1 MLSKTIVDRAKPKGK
16 QYKLYDTDGLHL
28 LISPK
33 GTKSF
38 YFRYAWHDKRLEI
51 KIGKYPLTSL
61 TGARKKR
68 DDYLLMIENGKNPKH
83 RLSHS
88 KLFKDIA
95 LDWLQTQDY
104 LSDRTVKTTTQRLSR
119 CIDEFGH
126 VPISEID
133 SIQVLTFLQKI
144 ENRGYIETAKR
155 TKSIISRVYEYANI
169 LNLTNINPT
178 TGLSRILKNKKSKN
192 FPFVKKVE
200 DIRHLMFD
208 INHYHGMVE
217 VQLALKIA
225 SYTFVRP
232 GELRFARWHE
242 LEGDIWRIPAERTKL
257 RREHLVPLSIQV
269 KALFKELKALNH
281 EKKYIF
287 SSYSKDRPISDNTL
301 TIALKRMGYK
311 GKQTV
316 HGFRHLASTQLN
328 EQGYDADAIE
338 LQLAHKIQG
347 IRGVYNKAEKLE
359 YRTKMMQKWADWI
372 DALE

>member
-1 MLSKTIVDRAKPKGK
+1 
-16 QYKLYDTDGLHL
+16 
-28 LISPK
+28 
-33 GTKSF
+33 
-38 YFRYAWHDKRLEI
+38 
-51 KIGKYPLTSL
+51 
-61 TGARKKR
+61 
-68 DDYLLMIENGKNPKH
+68 MIENGKNPKH

-104 LSDRTVKTTTQRLSR
+104 LSDRTVKTTTQRLGR

-126 VPISEID
+126 IPISEID

-144 ENRGYIETAKR
+144 ENRGHIETAKR

-178 TGLSRILKNKKSKN
+178 TGLSRILKNKKSEN

-208 INHYHGMVE
+208 INNYQGMIE
-217 VQLALKIA
+217 VQLALKIT

-242 LEGDIWRIPAERTKL
+242 LEDDIWRIPAERTKL

-269 KALFKELKALNH
+269 KALFKQLKVLNH
-281 EKKYIF
+281 DKKYIF
-287 SSYSKDRPISDNTL
+287 SSYSKGRPISDNTL

-347 IRGVYNKAEKLE
+347 VRGVYNKAEKLE